1 MKVLQINCVY
11 GTGST
16 GRIVES
22 LHLYYQKKK
31 IISKVIYGRG
41 NKPTNLDI
49 YKCASE
55 FSSKGR
61 NLISRFNGN
70 LYGMGNIETKRIIK
84 YINKFN
90 PDIVHLHCINGY
102 FCNIYKLIEYLR
114 DEKIKTVV
122 TLHAE
127 FLYTGNCGY
136 AFECEEWKIGCQKC
150 PNVRIAIGARNVK
163 APSQNWEKM
172 YKAFAGFNDNLI
184 VAGVSGWIS
193 ERATQSKILRGKKIT
208 TVFNGLDT
216 NIFNSLYSEP
226 KAIRNIKKDGKK
238 IILHVT
244 PYFEDDNK
252 GGRWVLN
259 LAAAL
264 ERENVHFIVIGKTE
278 KEYKINN
285 ISFLGEIKDPKMLAS
300 FYAKSDITL
309 LTSKR
314 ETFSMICAE
323 SLCCGTPV
331 IGFRAGAPER
341 IALKEYSDFV
351 QYGDLNS
358 LKEKIMAWL
367 KKPIQCLEISEE
379 AMKVYSKKRMGE
391 NYIKIYKQM
400 LESENE

>member
-22 LHLYYQKKK
+22 LHLYYQEKK

-41 NKPTNLDI
+41 TKQSDLDI

-61 NLISRFNGN
+61 NLLSRFNGN
-70 LYGMGNIETKRIIK
+70 LYGMGNIETRRIIK

-102 FCNIYKLIEYLR
+102 FCNIYKLIEHLR

-136 AFECEEWKIGCQKC
+136 AFDCEEWKTGCIKC
-150 PNVRIAIGARNVK
+150 QDVKNAIGTRNVK
-163 APSQNWEKM
+163 SPSQNWKRM
-172 YKAFAGFNDNLI
+172 YKTFEGFDNNLI
-184 VAGVSGWIS
+184 IVGVSEWIS
-193 ERATQSKILRGKKIT
+193 ERAKQSKILHGKKT
-208 TVFNGLDT
+208 RTVLNGLDT

-226 KAIRNIKKDGKK
+226 QIIKKLKEDGKK
-238 IILHVT
+238 VLLHVT
-244 PYFEDDNK
+244 PYFEDGNK
-252 GGRWVLN
+252 GGKWVLD
-259 LAAAL
+259 LAEKL
-264 ERENVHFIVIGKTE
+264 KKEKVQLIVIGKTE

-285 ISFLGEIKDPKMLAS
+285 ISFLGEIKDPKILAS

-358 LKEKIMAWL
+358 LKEKVMEYL
-367 KKPIQCLEISEE
+367 KKPDQCLQISEE

>member
-1 MKVLQINCVY
+1 
-11 GTGST
+11 
-16 GRIVES
+16 
-22 LHLYYQKKK
+22 
-31 IISKVIYGRG
+31 
-41 NKPTNLDI
+41 
-49 YKCASE
+49 
-55 FSSKGR
+55 
-61 NLISRFNGN
+61 
-70 LYGMGNIETKRIIK
+70 MGNIETRRIIK

-136 AFECEEWKIGCQKC
+136 AFDCEEWKTGCIKC
-150 PNVRIAIGARNVK
+150 QDVKNAIGTRNVK
-163 APSQNWEKM
+163 SPSQNWKRM
-172 YKAFAGFNDNLI
+172 YKTFEGFDNNLI
-184 VAGVSGWIS
+184 IVGVSEWIS
-193 ERATQSKILRGKKIT
+193 ERAKQSKILHGKKT
-208 TVFNGLDT
+208 RTVLNGLDT

-226 KAIRNIKKDGKK
+226 QIIKKLKEDGKK
-238 IILHVT
+238 VLLHVT
-244 PYFEDDNK
+244 PYFEDGNK
-252 GGRWVLN
+252 GGKWVLD
-259 LAAAL
+259 LAEKL
-264 ERENVHFIVIGKTE
+264 KKEKVQLIVIGKTE

-285 ISFLGEIKDPKMLAS
+285 ISFLGEIKDPKILAS

-358 LKEKIMAWL
+358 LKEKVMEYL
-367 KKPIQCLEISEE
+367 KKPDQCLQISEE